1 TAPGSCVSCRWLMR
15 GGARVSSG
23 RRVAACFSSSASRQA
38 RCSVERRSSTTSGP
52 TWHGPRNAWH
62 LRSRERASRAY
73 LYLRAARESVGGRGR
88 RGRHPRLDGRPRRRR
103 PAPRPRPP
111 PRAFGGGDVGRP
123 CVGWNYSEHFEEGK
137 QARGQSGP
145 QLAPQEI
152 PQFPSLFT
160 KNPATVVGPDAPVI
174 FPTPHSEQLDWE
186 AELAVVIGKGGRDIA
201 EAAAMSHVFGY
212 TCANDV
218 SVRDVQRRHGGQWFK
233 GKNFDTHLPMGPW
246 VVTADDPDPNDLAIR
261 SRVNGVTKQ
270 DSRTKFMV
278 FKIPRL
284 VAEIS
289 AGGTLWLVEMRTTG
303 TPAGVGFA
311 RTPPEFLRPG
321 DVVEV
326 EIEGI
331 GVLRNTIKGGP

>member
-1 TAPGSCVSCRWLMR
+1 MRICTFEQRGAAAAGVVASDNTIVSTVDLV
-15 GGARVSSG
+15 GGATDEDDVLDLLLSG
-23 RRVAACFSSSASRQA
+23 DELWA
-38 RCSVERRSSTTSGP
+38 E
-52 TWHGPRNAWH
+52 
-62 LRSRERASRAY
+62 LRS
-73 LYLRAARESVGGRGR
+73 AARGARNGIPVQTAKI
-88 RGRHPRLDGRPRRRR
+88 L
-103 PAPRPRPP
+103 APIPRPP
-111 PRAFGGGDVGRP
+111 RNVF

-137 QARGQSGP
+137 QARGQAGP

-152 PQFPSLFT
+152 PQFPALFT
-160 KNPATVVGPDAPVI
+160 KNPATVVGHDAPVW
-174 FPTPHSEQLDWE
+174 FPAPHSEQLDWE

-201 EAAAMSHVFGY
+201 EADAMAHVFGY
-212 TCANDV
+212 TCANDI

-246 VVTADDPDPNDLAIR
+246 IVTADELDPSDLAIR
-261 SRVNGVTKQ
+261 SRVNGVVKQ

-284 VAEIS
+284 IAEVS
-289 AGGTLWLVEMRTTG
+289 AGCTLWPGDMIITG

-311 RTPPEFLRPG
+311 RTPPEYLKVG

-331 GVLRNTIKGGP
+331 GVLRNIIAGRS

>member
-1 TAPGSCVSCRWLMR
+1 MRICTFEQRGNPSAGVVAADGTIVSTVDLLGGATDEDDVLDLLLSGEELWAELRTAAGRAR
-15 GGARVSSG
+15 GGIPLA
-23 RRVAACFSSSASRQA
+23 SAKL
-38 RCSVERRSSTTSGP
+38 
-52 TWHGPRNAWH
+52 H
-62 LRSRERASRAY
+62 
-73 LYLRAARESVGGRGR
+73 
-88 RGRHPRLDGRPRRRR
+88 
-103 PAPRPRPP
+103 APIPRPP
-111 PRAFGGGDVGRP
+111 RNVF

-160 KNPATVVGPDAPVI
+160 KNPATVVGPDAPII
-174 FPTPHSEQLDWE
+174 FPAPHSEQLDWE

-246 VVTADDPDPNDLAIR
+246 IVTADDLDPSDLAIR
-261 SRVNGVTKQ
+261 SRVNGVGKQ

-284 VAEIS
+284 IAEIS
-289 AGGTLWLVEMRTTG
+289 AGCDLWPGDMIITG

-311 RTPPEFLRPG
+311 RTPPEYLKVG

-331 GVLRNTIKGGP
+331 GVLRNPIRGRT

>member
-1 TAPGSCVSCRWLMR
+1 MARGAPGATGRGNELAVRICTFEQRGNPSAGVVAADDTIVSTVDLV
-15 GGARVSSG
+15 GGATDEDDVLDLLLSG
-23 RRVAACFSSSASRQA
+23 EELWAD
-38 RCSVERRSSTTSGP
+38 
-52 TWHGPRNAWH
+52 
-62 LRSRERASRAY
+62 LR
-73 LYLRAARESVGGRGR
+73 RAARGARGGI
-88 RGRHPRLDGRPRRRR
+88 PLSSAKLL
-103 PAPRPRPP
+103 APIPRPP
-111 PRAFGGGDVGRP
+111 RNVF

-160 KNPATVVGPDAPVI
+160 KNPATVIGPDAPVF
-174 FPTPHSEQLDWE
+174 FPSPHSEQLDWE
-186 AELAVVIGKGGRDIA
+186 AELAVVIGKGGRDIT
-201 EAAAMSHVFGY
+201 ESDAMSHVFGY

-218 SVRDVQRRHGGQWFK
+218 SVRDIQRRHGGQWFK

-246 VVTADDPDPNDLAIR
+246 IVTADDLDPSDLAIR
-261 SRVNGVTKQ
+261 SRVNGVGKQ

-284 VAEIS
+284 IAEIS
-289 AGGTLWLVEMRTTG
+289 AGCELWPGDMVITG

-311 RTPPEFLRPG
+311 RTPPEYLKIG
-321 DVVEV
+321 DVVEI

-331 GVLRNTIKGGP
+331 GVLRNTVTGRT

>member
-1 TAPGSCVSCRWLMR
+1 MPAAGVVAADDTVVSTVDLV
-15 GGARVSSG
+15 GGATDEDDVLDLLLSG
-23 RRVAACFSSSASRQA
+23 EELWA
-38 RCSVERRSSTTSGP
+38 E
-52 TWHGPRNAWH
+52 
-62 LRSRERASRAY
+62 
-73 LYLRAARESVGGRGR
+73 LRAAARKARGGIPLASAKL
-88 RGRHPRLDGRPRRRR
+88 H
-103 PAPRPRPP
+103 APIPRPP
-111 PRAFGGGDVGRP
+111 RNVF

-137 QARGQSGP
+137 QARGQPGA

-152 PQFPSLFT
+152 PDHPALFT
-160 KNPATVVGPDAPVI
+160 KNPATVIGTDAPVL
-174 FPTPHSEQLDWE
+174 FPAPYSEQLDWE
-186 AELAVVIGKGGRDIA
+186 AELAVVIGKGGRDIT

-246 VVTADDPDPNDLAIR
+246 IVSADELDPSDLAIR
-261 SRVNGVTKQ
+261 SRVNGVSKQ

-284 VAEIS
+284 IAEIS
-289 AGGTLWLVEMRTTG
+289 AGCTLWPGDMIITG

-311 RTPPEFLRPG
+311 RTPPEYLKVG
-321 DVVEV
+321 DVVEI

-331 GVLRNTIKGGP
+331 GVLRNTISGRT

>member
-1 TAPGSCVSCRWLMR
+1 MRLCTFEQRGAPSAGVVAADDTIVSTVDLV
-15 GGARVSSG
+15 GGATDEDDVLDLLLSG
-23 RRVAACFSSSASRQA
+23 EELWADLRKAARGA
-38 RCSVERRSSTTSGP
+38 RNGVP
-52 TWHGPRNAWH
+52 
-62 LRSRERASRAY
+62 LRSAKLLA
-73 LYLRAARESVGGRGR
+73 
-88 RGRHPRLDGRPRRRR
+88 PI
-103 PAPRPRPP
+103 PRPTRNV
-111 PRAFGGGDVGRP
+111 F

-152 PQFPSLFT
+152 PQFPALFT
-160 KNPATVVGPDAPVI
+160 KNPATVVGPNAPVF
-174 FPTPHSEQLDWE
+174 FPSPHSEQLDWE

-201 EAAAMSHVFGY
+201 EADAMGHVFGY
-212 TCANDV
+212 TCANDI

-246 VVTADDPDPNDLAIR
+246 IVTADELDPSDLAIR
-261 SRVNGVTKQ
+261 SRVNGAGKQ

-284 VAEIS
+284 IAEIS
-289 AGGTLWLVEMRTTG
+289 AGCTLWPGDLLITG

-311 RTPPEFLRPG
+311 RTPPEYLKPG

-326 EIEGI
+326 DIEGI
-331 GVLRNTIKGGP
+331 GVLRNTIAGRS

>member
-1 TAPGSCVSCRWLMR
+1 VRICTFEQRGTPAAGVVAADDTVLSTVDLV
-15 GGARVSSG
+15 GGATDEDDVLDILLAG
-23 RRVAACFSSSASRQA
+23 EEFWAD
-38 RCSVERRSSTTSGP
+38 
-52 TWHGPRNAWH
+52 
-62 LRSRERASRAY
+62 
-73 LYLRAARESVGGRGR
+73 LRAAARDARGGIPLASAKLRA
-88 RGRHPRLDGRPRRRR
+88 PILR
-103 PAPRPRPP
+103 PARNV
-111 PRAFGGGDVGRP
+111 F

-137 QARGQSGP
+137 QARGQAGP

-152 PQFPSLFT
+152 PEYPSLFS
-160 KNPATVVGPDAPVI
+160 KNPATVVGPDAPVL
-174 FPTPHSEQLDWE
+174 FPAPHSEQLDWE
-186 AELAVVIGKGGRDIA
+186 AELAVVIGTGGRDIA
-201 EAAAMSHVFGY
+201 EAAAMDHVFGY

-246 VVTADDPDPNDLAIR
+246 IVTADALDPSDLAIR

-284 VAEIS
+284 IAEIS
-289 AGGTLWLVEMRTTG
+289 AGCELWPGDLIITG

-311 RTPPEFLRPG
+311 RTPPEFLKVG
-321 DVVEV
+321 DVVDI

-331 GVLRNTIKGGP
+331 GVLRNTIKGRT

>member
-1 TAPGSCVSCRWLMR
+1 VRICTFEQRGNLSAGVVAGDGTIVSTVDLVGGATDEDDVLDLLMSGEELWAELRTAAGRAR
-15 GGARVSSG
+15 GGIPLQ
-23 RRVAACFSSSASRQA
+23 SAKL
-38 RCSVERRSSTTSGP
+38 
-52 TWHGPRNAWH
+52 H
-62 LRSRERASRAY
+62 
-73 LYLRAARESVGGRGR
+73 
-88 RGRHPRLDGRPRRRR
+88 
-103 PAPRPRPP
+103 APIPRPP
-111 PRAFGGGDVGRP
+111 RNVF

-160 KNPATVVGPDAPVI
+160 KNPATVVGPDAPII

-246 VVTADDPDPNDLAIR
+246 IVTADDLDPSDLAIR
-261 SRVNGVTKQ
+261 SRVNGVRKQ

-284 VAEIS
+284 IAEIS
-289 AGGTLWLVEMRTTG
+289 AGCELWPGDMIITG

-311 RTPPEFLRPG
+311 RTPPEYLKVG

-331 GVLRNTIKGGP
+331 GVLRNPIKGRT

>member
-1 TAPGSCVSCRWLMR
+1 MRICTFEQRGAPSAGIVASDDTIVSTVDLV
-15 GGARVSSG
+15 GGATDEDDVLDLLLSG
-23 RRVAACFSSSASRQA
+23 DEFWA
-38 RCSVERRSSTTSGP
+38 E
-52 TWHGPRNAWH
+52 
-62 LRSRERASRAY
+62 LRT
-73 LYLRAARESVGGRGR
+73 AARGARNGIPLKSAK
-88 RGRHPRLDGRPRRRR
+88 LL
-103 PAPRPRPP
+103 APIPRPP
-111 PRAFGGGDVGRP
+111 RNVF

-152 PQFPSLFT
+152 PQFPALFT
-160 KNPATVVGPDAPVI
+160 KNPATVVGPEAAVL
-174 FPTPHSEQLDWE
+174 FPAPHSEQLDWE

-201 EAAAMSHVFGY
+201 EADAMGHVFGY

-246 VVTADDPDPNDLAIR
+246 IVTADELDPSALR
-261 SRVNGVTKQ
+261 VQTRVNGATKQ
-270 DSRTKFMV
+270 DSNTKFMV

-284 VAEIS
+284 ISEFS
-289 AGGTLWLVEMRTTG
+289 AGCRLQGGDIMITG
-303 TPAGVGFA
+303 TPEGVGFA
-311 RTPPEFLRPG
+311 RKPPEFMKIG

-331 GVLRNTIKGGP
+331 SVLRNRVQGRT